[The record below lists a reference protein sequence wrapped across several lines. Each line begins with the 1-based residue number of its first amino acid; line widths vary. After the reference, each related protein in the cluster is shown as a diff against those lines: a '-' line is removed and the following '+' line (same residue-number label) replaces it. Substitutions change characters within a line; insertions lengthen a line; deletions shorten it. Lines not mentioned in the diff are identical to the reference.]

1 MLYQFAMNSDQLHV
15 GSWTG
20 TGAGTGAAPG
30 ALPGALP
37 VYIQIA
43 EMISRQ
49 IDAGLLEDGQRLPT
63 EREMAKSHGV
73 AVGTLRKALARLTDM
88 GRLQRRQGS
97 GNYIR
102 QTDRSAAVYT
112 MFKLERPQGGG
123 LPTARLLSLA
133 TVKKPDSLPEFGTA
147 GMGHRFR
154 RLRFLDEVPVALE
167 EIWLDA
173 GAARHLPADRV
184 SDSLY
189 KFYRDELGLWITRT
203 EDRVSVAPVPD
214 WTVDQ
219 FPLYA
224 GAAAGYVERI
234 GWAQDGAKVEYSQS
248 WFDPAQ
254 ARFIARQR

>member
-1 MLYQFAMNSDQLHV
+1 MVYQFYMTADS
-15 GSWTG
+15 
-20 TGAGTGAAPG
+20 
-30 ALPGALP
+30 ALAETETAPGALP
-37 VYIQIA
+37 VYIRIA

-49 IDAGLLEDGQRLPT
+49 IDAGLLADGQRLPT

-73 AVGTLRKALARLTDM
+73 AVGTLRKALARLTEM
-88 GRLQRRQGS
+88 GRLDRRQGS
-97 GNYIR
+97 GNYVR
-102 QTDRSAAVYT
+102 QTDVSAAVYT
-112 MFKLERPQGGG
+112 MFKLERPEGGG

-133 TVKKPDSLPEFGTA
+133 TIKKPDSFPEFGA
-147 GMGHRFR
+147 GKRGHRFR

-173 GAARHLPADRV
+173 WAAPDLPVDRI

-189 KFYRDELGLWITRT
+189 KFYRDALGLWITRT
-203 EDRVSVAPVPD
+203 EDSVSVAPVPD

-224 GAAAGYVERI
+224 GTPAGYVERI
-234 GWAQDGAKVEYSQS
+234 GWAQDGAKVEFSRT

-254 ARFIARQR
+254 ARFVARQR